1 MMIQSSSSHHQ
12 LFVLVGMAIFF
23 LLSSTVIHCRNI
35 DTLPRTSSE
44 DRAMSEEIFDVVEN
58 KQNIGAH
65 YPEELLLFIRDAL
78 RSYPNR
84 RSSFHAMR
92 GKRRATRR

>member
-1 MMIQSSSSHHQ
+1 MMIQSSSSRHQ

-23 LLSSTVIHCRNI
+23 LLSSTMVHCGSSN
-35 DTLPRTSSE
+35 TLPKTSS
-44 DRAMSEEIFDVVEN
+44 DDPAMSEELFDVVEN

-92 GKRRATRR
+92 GKRRVSR